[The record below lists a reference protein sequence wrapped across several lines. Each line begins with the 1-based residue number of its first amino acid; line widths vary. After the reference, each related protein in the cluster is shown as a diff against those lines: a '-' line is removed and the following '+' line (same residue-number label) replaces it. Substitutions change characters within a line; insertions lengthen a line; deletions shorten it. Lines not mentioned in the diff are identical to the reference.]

1 MEFILLSIG
10 IGAVTIGG
18 VIGWYRFRA
27 VINICGEMLA
37 KDYQDGLK
45 KPKMLLAQ
53 KAALEGHYQ
62 GAYWCEGCSTWQLP
76 VGHEKHIESCGCN
89 Y

>member
-10 IGAVTIGG
+10 IGAVVVGG

-45 KPKMLLAQ
+45 KPKQLLAKENQ
-53 KAALEGHYQ
+53 GHYQ
-62 GAYWCEGCSTWQLP
+62 GAYWCEGCYTWQLP
-76 VGHEKHIESCGCN
+76 VGHEKHIESCDCN

>member
-10 IGAVTIGG
+10 IGAVMVGG

-45 KPKMLLAQ
+45 KPKLLLAREN
-53 KAALEGHYQ
+53 ALEGHYQ
-62 GAYWCEGCSTWQLP
+62 GAYWCEGCDTWQLP
-76 VGHEKHIESCGCN
+76 VGHEKHIESCDCN

>member
-1 MEFILLSIG
+1 MELILWSVG
-10 IGAVTIGG
+10 ISAF
-18 VIGWYRFRA
+18 VIGWYKYRG

-37 KDYQDGLK
+37 KDYQDVLK

-62 GAYWCEGCSTWQLP
+62 GAYWCEGCYTWQLP
-76 VGHEKHIESCGCN
+76 VGHEKHIESCDCN

>member
-18 VIGWYRFRA
+18 VIGWYKFRA

-62 GAYWCEGCSTWQLP
+62 GAYWCEGCATWQLP
-76 VGHEKHIESCGCN
+76 VGHEKHIESCDCN